1 MLLLLSVLFLSVLFR
16 LDLPADFASRPTLG
30 MDVHVGL
37 TARDR
42 RQHIVQALRIDP
54 LVTSWHRGPRADHVL
69 RRKRAADRASRRRT
83 RPGRTFVV
91 AQEHHDSSVDPGL
104 AE

>member
-83 RPGRTFVV
+83 AWRAGPGRCRRARLSFCP
-91 AQEHHDSSVDPGL
+91 PGP
-104 AE
+104 